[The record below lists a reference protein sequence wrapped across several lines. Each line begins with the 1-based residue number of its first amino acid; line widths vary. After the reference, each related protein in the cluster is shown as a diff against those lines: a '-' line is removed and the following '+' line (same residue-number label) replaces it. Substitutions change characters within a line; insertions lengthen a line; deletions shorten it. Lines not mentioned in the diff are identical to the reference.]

1 MDEALWFDVMHK
13 SICLPVRKGGGKRS
27 MQGQCEVIS
36 GKCRALRP
44 NPVKMVSL
52 SFWIFHH
59 LKQSLKAS
67 SGTFQLTNSY
77 MF

>member
-1 MDEALWFDVMHK
+1 MCK
-13 SICLPVRKGGGKRS
+13 SICLPVKKGGGKKG
-27 MQGQCEVIS
+27 MQGQSEVIS

-67 SGTFQLTNSY
+67 SGTIQLTNSY